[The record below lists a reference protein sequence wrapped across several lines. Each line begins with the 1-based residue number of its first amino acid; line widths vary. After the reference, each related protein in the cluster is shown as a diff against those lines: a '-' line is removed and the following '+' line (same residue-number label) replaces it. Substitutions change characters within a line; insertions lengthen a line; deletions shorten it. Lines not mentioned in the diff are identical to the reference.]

1 MQRSLCPE
9 NLRRLA
15 ARHHAGGRIIAFHP
29 LLDAVALADAGTFS
43 PKVEQHDDHRTLVD
57 CRLHHQTAPR
67 FADVAGLAHTDIP
80 RGIFDQRVGVDEPHL
95 APSPAVHGMRRGSRV
110 LMYQRV
116 VTCCRNHLDQVMR
129 GRNVVAV

>member
-15 ARHHAGGRIIAFHP
+15 ARHHAGARIIALHP
-29 LLDAVALADAGTFS
+29 LLDAVGIADAGTFS
-43 PKVEQHDDHRTLVD
+43 PRVEQHDDHRPLVD

-80 RGIFDQRVGVDEPHL
+80 RSVPDQRIGVDKPQL
-95 APSPAVHGMRRGSRV
+95 PPLPALHGMRRGGRV
-110 LMYQRV
+110 LMYQRIV
-116 VTCCRNHLDQVMR
+116 ARCRDHFDQIMR